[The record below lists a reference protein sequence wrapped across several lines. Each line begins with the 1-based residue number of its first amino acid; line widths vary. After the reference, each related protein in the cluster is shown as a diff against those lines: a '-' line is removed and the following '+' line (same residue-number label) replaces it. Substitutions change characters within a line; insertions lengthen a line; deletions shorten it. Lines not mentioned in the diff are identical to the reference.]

1 MIQSTQN
8 RLTLLFA
15 LGITLFCA
23 LILGTS
29 YFYLHESLLEGLRED
44 LVKDGHKEYM
54 ERYYNNGDHDN
65 FSKLDEDEVFQIYDL
80 SGRIIG
86 QTNNAEAFHVPLNPD
101 AFEESKKKQYV
112 FDLVNYDQN
121 RILVLYFRPNDKAV
135 VRISEPIVQLSKYE
149 QNFLKLLWLSSP
161 GILIL
166 AYLLSRIL
174 VSLAMRPITEA
185 FRFQENFSS
194 NVTHELHSPL
204 TSLKGNLEVSL
215 RKPRSPEEYREFIS
229 LGLQEANRII
239 SLLQDLYLLAS
250 SNFKSLSLVKE
261 ALDLDLLLGDTL
273 KDIATRLEAKS
284 LTVFHRWEPG
294 FTLFCDPHLFGRAF
308 VNLLDN
314 AVKYSVEGSEIR
326 LEAENIGNLAKLTL
340 TNQSRYLK
348 GEDPKKLLTPF
359 YRGRNTES
367 FQSAGKGLGLNITN
381 YIVLSHGGKL
391 RIQLEESGKFAVEI
405 TLPTKGKSLQLVSL

>member
-1 MIQSTQN
+1 MT
-8 RLTLLFA
+8 
-15 LGITLFCA
+15 
-23 LILGTS
+23 
-29 YFYLHESLLEGLRED
+29 
-44 LVKDGHKEYM
+44 
-54 ERYYNNGDHDN
+54 
-65 FSKLDEDEVFQIYDL
+65 
-80 SGRIIG
+80 G
-86 QTNNAEAFHVPLNPD
+86 QTNNAEIFQAPLNPD
-101 AFEESKKKQYV
+101 AFEESKNRQYV
-112 FDLVNYDQN
+112 FDLVEYNQSQF
-121 RILVLYFRPNDKAV
+121 LVLYFRPNDKAV
-135 VRISEPIVQLSKYE
+135 VRISEPITQLSKYE

-161 GILIL
+161 GVLVL
-166 AYLLSRIL
+166 SYLLSRIL

-215 RKPRSPEEYREFIS
+215 RKPRSPEEYREFIA

-261 ALDLDLLLGDTL
+261 TLDLDRLLADSL
-273 KDIATRLEAKS
+273 KDINGRLEAKS
-284 LTVFHRWEPG
+284 LTVVHRWEPG

-314 AVKYSVEGSEIR
+314 AVKYSVESSEIR
-326 LEAENIGNLAKLTL
+326 LEAENNGGQAKLVVV
-340 TNQSRYLK
+340 NHSRYLK

-359 YRGRNTES
+359 YRGRNAES

-391 RIQLEESGKFAVEI
+391 RIQLEESGQFRVEVS
-405 TLPTKGKSLQLVSL
+405 LPTKGKSLQLVSL